1 MSADLFAEF
10 EPFSKPTQRQSQQ
23 SQSSD
28 KPGAGQPLQPTSS
41 PTPFTP
47 NQISFGAGAPLSQ
60 PNISQNNQW
69 FSYQQPSS
77 AVGWTASSNFNASHT
92 SQPKVD
98 EDDDDDAWGDFE
110 VASPEPQPI
119 APAFPQL
126 NTFGTKPNI
135 LPTGQ
140 NPALQRTRITRA
152 STLDLLSN
160 NLVDAPDSFTLG
172 EESKKPSWPAAP
184 PPAATACAT
193 ASSSPSPSSSSSA
206 GSGSGSPSRRRRD
219 ASSRRRGGG
228 VAAAATTV
236 GFPTMLCPV
245 VVVWW

>member
-41 PTPFTP
+41 PTPFSP
-47 NQISFGAGAPLSQ
+47 NQIPFGAGAPLSQ

-98 EDDDDDAWGDFE
+98 EDDDDD
-110 VASPEPQPI
+110 V
-119 APAFPQL
+119 PANVLAHEQL
-126 NTFGTKPNI
+126 SELLKGTVLRGEGNSCI
-135 LPTGQ
+135 LTG
-140 NPALQRTRITRA
+140 
-152 STLDLLSN
+152 
-160 NLVDAPDSFTLG
+160 
-172 EESKKPSWPAAP
+172 P
-184 PPAATACAT
+184 P
-193 ASSSPSPSSSSSA
+193 
-206 GSGSGSPSRRRRD
+206 GSGKTQ
-219 ASSRRRGGG
+219 
-228 VAAAATTV
+228 VWY
-236 GFPTMLCPV
+236 LCLLHTL
-245 VVVWW
+245 